1 MIFEN
6 QPSKDFW
13 AESEEY
19 ITDFS
24 QNAQKN
30 LNKMRDDIK
39 AYINNEIPI
48 TKEQKEEILMEL
60 KQFAIISNVRVKFMI
75 KQLEDYNNFVS

>member
-1 MIFEN
+1 MSFEN

-24 QNAQKN
+24 QSAQNN

-48 TKEQKEEILMEL
+48 TKEQKREIIMEL
-60 KQFAIISNVRVKFMI
+60 KQFAIIYNMRVKFMI
-75 KQLEDYNNFVS
+75 NQLEDYNNFVS